1 MTDRETLFAYRLSE
15 AEETL
20 AGARKMLDAGISA
33 RSVVNRVYYAIF
45 YGVLALLI
53 HENIEHRTSKH
64 SGIISMFDRFIVRTG
79 KMDREYS
86 RILHRIFNA
95 RQESDYKEFVQF
107 TVEDAADTLRMGDKF
122 LCGIKTLVEGSQPS
136 C

>member
-1 MTDRETLFAYRLSE
+1 MTDRETLFAYRLGE

-20 AGARKMLDAGISA
+20 ADARKMLEAGISA
-33 RSVVNRVYYAIF
+33 RSVVNRAYYAIF

-64 SGIISMFDRFIVRTG
+64 SGIISIFDRFIVRTG
-79 KMDREYS
+79 KMGKEYS

-107 TVEDAADTLRMGDKF
+107 TAEDAADTLRMADKF
-122 LCGIKTLVEGSQPS
+122 LCGIKTLIEGSHAS
-136 C
+136 